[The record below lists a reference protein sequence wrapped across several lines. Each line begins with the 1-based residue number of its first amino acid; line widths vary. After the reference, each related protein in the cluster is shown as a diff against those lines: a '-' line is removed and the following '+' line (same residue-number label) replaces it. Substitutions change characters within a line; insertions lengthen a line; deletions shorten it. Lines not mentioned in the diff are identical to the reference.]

1 MLFYSYLP
9 IMAEYTLKLKEG
21 MDKRDI
27 LEEIVLRD
35 GSPYQYGSP
44 SAVYKFVRQQ
54 FPDKKFTFKF
64 VRDFI
69 ETHVRQRQIL
79 AKPASVKFARLPYR
93 TWGYGFQVQ
102 MDLMF
107 MRWNQKNILT
117 CVELFSR
124 QGEAEICASKSAK
137 NVQAAAERILKRMKI
152 QPVIL
157 QTDHGKE
164 FHNATFKAFCKKI
177 NSTHLSINSEKKAA
191 VVERFNRTLRT
202 MYKIY
207 KTMQPSTSPFRIL
220 KSIVSAYNCMPNSA
234 IGNIPPAR
242 INYDNAGVLLESQMK
257 TFQKQRKL
265 AQTLIRPFKFKRG
278 DYVRA
283 TVERE
288 SGTFMKST
296 DGLFSEEVFKVT
308 KALVKPYDP
317 HIRLYE
323 LEDLTGEKIEG
334 VFYEPQLR
342 LARGFQPDR
351 PVVDKVHS
359 RRKRDAVVS
368 LVDFPSKYRKI
379 VPLKE
384 LPKKKKQK
392 KKTKKS

>member
-1 MLFYSYLP
+1 
-9 IMAEYTLKLKEG
+9 
-21 MDKRDI
+21 MDKNDI
-27 LEEIVLRD
+27 LEEIVLKD
-35 GSPYQYGSP
+35 GSPYQYASP
-44 SAVYKFVRQQ
+44 SMVHKFLRQQ
-54 FPDKKFTFKF
+54 FPAKKFTFDQ

-69 ETHVRQRQIL
+69 EKNVRQRQIL
-79 AKPASVKFARLPYR
+79 AKPASVKFPRLPYR

-107 MRWNQKNILT
+107 MRWNKKNILT

-157 QTDHGKE
+157 QTDFGKE
-164 FHNATFKAFCKKI
+164 FHNATFKAFCKNI
-177 NSTHLSINSEKKAA
+177 NATHLSINSEKKAA

-207 KTMQPSTSPFRIL
+207 KTMQPQLTPFQIVKR
-220 KSIVSAYNCMPNSA
+220 IVSSYNRMPNSA

-242 INYDNAGVLLESQMK
+242 ITYENAGVLLKSQMQ
-257 TFQKQRKL
+257 TFEKQRQLAKKL
-265 AQTLIRPFKFKRG
+265 IKPFKFKRG
-278 DYVRA
+278 DFVRA

-334 VFYEPQLR
+334 KFYEPQLR
-342 LARGFQPDR
+342 LVRGFDVNNPTI
-351 PVVDKVHS
+351 DKVHS
-359 RRKRDAVVS
+359 RRKREAVVS
-368 LVDFPSKYRKI
+368 FLDFPSKYRKT
-379 VPLKE
+379 VPLTD
-384 LPKKKKQK
+384 LPKKKSTK
-392 KKTKKS
+392 KKKKRK

>member
-1 MLFYSYLP
+1 MDDSF
-9 IMAEYTLKLKEG
+9 TLKVKEG
-21 MDKRDI
+21 MDKNQL
-27 LEEIVLRD
+27 LEQIVLGD
-35 GSPYQYGSP
+35 GSPYQYASP
-44 SAVYKFVRQQ
+44 SMVYKFVKQQ
-54 FPDKKFTFKF
+54 FPQWKFTFNF

-69 ETHVRQRQIL
+69 ESHVRQRQIL
-79 AKPASVKFARLPYR
+79 AKPASRRFPRLPYR

-107 MRWNQKNILT
+107 MRWNKKNILT

-124 QGEAEICASKSAK
+124 QADAEICASKNAK
-137 NVQAAAERILKRMKI
+137 NVQAAAERLLKRMKI

-157 QTDHGKE
+157 QTDFGKE
-164 FHNATFKAFCKKI
+164 FHNRTFKTFCEKI
-177 NSTHLSINSEKKAA
+177 NATHLSINSEKKAA

-202 MYKIY
+202 MYKIF
-207 KTMQPSTSPFRIL
+207 KTMQPQKTPFQIL
-220 KSIVSAYNCMPNSA
+220 KSIVSSYNRMPNSA

-242 INYDNAGVLLESQMK
+242 IGYHNAGVLLDSQMQ
-257 TFQKQRKL
+257 TFKKQRKM
-265 AQTLIRPFKFKRG
+265 AEKLIKPFQFKRG

-308 KALVKPYDP
+308 KALVKPSDP

-323 LEDLTGEKIEG
+323 LEDLTGERIEG

-342 LARGFQPDR
+342 LARGFDPDK
-351 PVVDKVHS
+351 PVIDKVHS
-359 RRKRDAVVS
+359 KRKRDAVVS
-368 LVDFPSKYRKI
+368 VVDFPSKYRKI
-379 VPLKE
+379 VSLKE
-384 LPKKKKQK
+384 LPKTSNKRKKKNKRQK
-392 KKTKKS
+392 